1 MNVWPLMIKMDDE
14 RTLFNAYLQSSD
26 YRNSNWSKEVKSN
39 LNALFYFKF
48 DNGSGKIFSDEF
60 KIIK

>member
-1 MNVWPLMIKMDDE
+1 MIKMDDE